1 MLARRGSTLTRAAR
15 PRPPVFISTDIVSSR
30 RTLIHQPPT
39 PLVTPRPLKSL
50 HRASAEDAHAN
61 KQYMND
67 LIKNL
72 DELRDT
78 ARAGG
83 GKEVLDR
90 WKARGQGKLSA
101 RERVV
106 ALLDPASPFIEL
118 SPLAAHEVYPDALP
132 GAGIVTGIGMVAG
145 KKVMV
150 VANDPTVKGGSYHP
164 LTVKKHLR
172 AQQIAL
178 ENKLPCIYLVE
189 SGGAA
194 LPYQAEVFP
203 DHDHFGRIFY
213 NMARMSGL
221 GIPQISVVHGIS
233 VAGGAYMPAMSDVVI
248 IVKNQGRIFLAGP
261 PLVKAATGE
270 VVDDEALGGGDMH
283 TSVSG
288 VADYLATSDS
298 HAIQLAREAVRDLSP
313 ISVSSPSSI
322 IANSDDKKQV
332 RPPLYPTKELDEIV
346 PADPRKTYDPREII
360 ARLVDGSEFR
370 EFKKE
375 YGKTLITGFAEIH
388 GHTVGIIA
396 NAGVL
401 LSPSALKA
409 THFIELCSQRGIP
422 LLFLVNVSGYMVGE
436 KAERG
441 GIAKDGAKMV
451 RAVARAK
458 VEKYTVV
465 VGGSYGAGNYGM
477 CGRAYSPRFLWMWP
491 NAKICVMGPDQLST
505 VMHTVQGKRS
515 NASADAAGATSVAE
529 EAERKRQVL
538 KERIDAESSALYST
552 ARIWDDGIIAPSDTR
567 DLLGLGLELAHEE
580 RASRGNP
587 SVAMGRGHRGEV
599 GADGDSGDWGV
610 FRM

>member
-1 MLARRGSTLTRAAR
+1 MLTRTISRPSRTLRLTACVIPPKRTLIPQPPPSIVR
-15 PRPPVFISTDIVSSR
+15 PRPLPTHH
-30 RTLIHQPPT
+30 RTG
-39 PLVTPRPLKSL
+39 S
-50 HRASAEDAHAN
+50 EDAQAN
-61 KQYMND
+61 KFYMTR
-67 LIKNL
+67 LI
-72 DELRDT
+72 DELGGIRDK
-78 ARAGG
+78 ARQGG
-83 GKEVLDR
+83 GRQTLEK
-90 WKARGQGKLSA
+90 WKARGQGKLGV
-101 RERVV
+101 RERVT
-106 ALLDPASPFIEL
+106 ALLDPSSPFVEL
-118 SPLAAHEVYPDALP
+118 SPLAAHEVYPDPLP
-132 GAGIVTGIGMVAG
+132 GAGLVTGIGMVAG
-145 KKVMV
+145 RKCMI
-150 VANDPTVKGGSYHP
+150 VANDPTVKGGAYYP

-178 ENKLPCIYLVE
+178 ENRLPCIYLVE

-270 VVDDEALGGGDMH
+270 VVDEETLGGGDMH

-298 HAIQLAREAVRDLSP
+298 HALSLAREAIRDLGP
-313 ISVSSPSSI
+313 TSVSSHSS
-322 IANSDDKKQV
+322 DKSTIRQV
-332 RPPLYPTKELDEIV
+332 KEPLYPTKELDEIV
-346 PADPRKTYDPREII
+346 PSDPKQAYDPREII

-422 LLFLVNVSGYMVGE
+422 LVFLVNVSGYMVGE

-465 VGGSYGAGNYGM
+465 IGGSYGAGNYGM

-491 NAKICVMGPDQLST
+491 NSKICVMGPDQLST
-505 VMHTVQGKRS
+505 VMHTVQGKRQ
-515 NASADAAGATSVAE
+515 ASGGEDT
-529 EAERKRQVL
+529 AERKRQEL
-538 KERIDAESSALYST
+538 KEKIEKQSDVLYST
-552 ARIWDDGIIAPSDTR
+552 ARLWDDGIIKPSDTR

-580 RASRGNP
+580 RASRS
-587 SVAMGRGHRGEV
+587 SVKGHGLRGEI

>member
-1 MLARRGSTLTRAAR
+1 MLRRTLSIR
-15 PRPPVFISTDIVSSR
+15 PSSHTINISPIPIISR
-30 RTLIHQPPT
+30 RTLIPQPP
-39 PLVTPRPLKSL
+39 PSIVAPRPLPTHHKST
-50 HRASAEDAHAN
+50 SEDAQN
-61 KQYMND
+61 NRSYMTK
-67 LIKNL
+67 LLEELGNL
-72 DELRDT
+72 KSR
-78 ARAGG
+78 AREGG
-83 GKEVLDR
+83 GKETLKK
-90 WKARGQGKLSA
+90 WKDRGQGKLSA
-101 RERVV
+101 RERIT
-106 ALLDPASPFIEL
+106 ALLDPSSPFVEL
-118 SPLAAHEVYPDALP
+118 SPLAAHEVYPDPLP
-132 GAGIVTGIGMVAG
+132 GAGLVTGIGMVAG
-145 KKVMV
+145 RKCMI
-150 VANDPTVKGGSYHP
+150 VANDPTVKGGAYYP

-270 VVDDEALGGGDMH
+270 VVDEETLGGGDMH

-288 VADYLATSDS
+288 VADYLATSDA
-298 HAIQLAREAVRDLSP
+298 HALSLAREAVRDLHPIP
-313 ISVSSPSSI
+313 ISAKSGKTASSRDI
-322 IANSDDKKQV
+322 KE
-332 RPPLYPTKELDEIV
+332 PLYPTKELDEIV
-346 PADPRKTYDPREII
+346 PSDPRQSYDPREII

-375 YGKTLITGFAEIH
+375 YGKTIITGFAEIH

-401 LSPSALKA
+401 LSPSALKS
-409 THFIELCSQRGIP
+409 THFINLCSQRGIP
-422 LLFLVNVSGYMVGE
+422 LVFLVNVSGYMVGE
-436 KAERG
+436 KAEKG

-491 NAKICVMGPDQLST
+491 NSKICVMGPDQLST
-505 VMHTVQGKRS
+505 VMHTVQGKRQS
-515 NASADAAGATSVAE
+515 SSGNEDAAE
-529 EAERKRQVL
+529 KKRQEL
-538 KERIDAESSALYST
+538 KEKIEKQSDVLFST
-552 ARIWDDGIIAPSDTR
+552 ARIWDDGIIRPSDTR

-580 RASRGNP
+580 RASRGHAGGN
-587 SVAMGRGHRGEV
+587 GTRGEI
-599 GADGDSGDWGV
+599 GSDGDAGDWGV

>member
-1 MLARRGSTLTRAAR
+1 MLILTLHRPGSAVNLAPTLLNSIRQRR
-15 PRPPVFISTDIVSSR
+15 PQK
-30 RTLIHQPPT
+30 RTLIPQPLP
-39 PLVTPRPLKSL
+39 PLVAPRPLPTTFN
-50 HRASAEDAHAN
+50 ASSEDAKTNRALMAGMLGEMETLRSHAR
-61 KQYMND
+61 
-67 LIKNL
+67 
-72 DELRDT
+72 E
-78 ARAGG
+78 GG
-83 GKEVLDR
+83 GKKVLER
-90 WKARGQGKLSA
+90 WKARGNEKLGV
-101 RERVV
+101 RERVS

-118 SPLAAHEVYPDALP
+118 SPLAGHEVYPDPLP
-132 GAGIVTGIGMVAG
+132 GAGLVTGIGMIAG
-145 KKVMV
+145 RKCMI
-150 VANDPTVKGGSYHP
+150 VANDPTVKGGAYYP

-178 ENKLPCIYLVE
+178 ENRLPCIYLVE

-248 IVKNQGRIFLAGP
+248 IVRNQGRIFLAGP

-270 VVDDEALGGGDMH
+270 VVDEETLGGGEMH
-283 TSVSG
+283 TSISG

-298 HAIQLAREAVRDLSP
+298 HALRLAREAIRDLGPATSTSLQTTRP
-313 ISVSSPSSI
+313 K
-322 IANSDDKKQV
+322 DV
-332 RPPLYPTKELDEIV
+332 RPPLYAASDMDAIV
-346 PADPRKTYDPREII
+346 PSDPRQAYDPREII
-360 ARLVDGSEFR
+360 ARMVDGSEFR

-375 YGKTLITGFAEIH
+375 FGKTIITGFAEIH
-388 GHTVGIIA
+388 GYTVGIIV

-401 LSPSALKA
+401 LSHSALKA

-436 KAERG
+436 KAEKG

-505 VMHTVQGKRS
+505 VMHTVSGKK
-515 NASADAAGATSVAE
+515 NVSATIRG
-529 EAERKRQVL
+529 EAEAKRQIL
-538 KERIDAESSALYST
+538 REEIEKQSSAVYST
-552 ARIWDDGIIAPSDTR
+552 ARVWDDGIIAPSDTR
-567 DLLGLGLELAHEE
+567 DVLGLGLELAHEE
-580 RASRGNP
+580 RASRQVSGGE
-587 SVAMGRGHRGEV
+587 GRGMRGEI
-599 GADGDSGDWGV
+599 GADGDAGDWGV

>member
-1 MLARRGSTLTRAAR
+1 MLSRTQRHHRLLR
-15 PRPPVFISTDIVSSR
+15 PTASHALK
-30 RTLIHQPPT
+30 RTLIAQPPP
-39 PLVTPRPLKSL
+39 PLVAPRPLPTL
-50 HRASAEDAHAN
+50 FQPASEHAQAN
-61 KQYMND
+61 KAFMEG
-67 LIKNL
+67 LIK
-72 DELRDT
+72 DMDHLRSK
-78 ARAGG
+78 AREGG
-83 GKEVLDR
+83 GWATLQK
-90 WKARGQGKLSA
+90 WKARGTGKLSA
-101 RERVV
+101 RERVS

-118 SPLAAHEVYPDALP
+118 SPLAAQDVYPDALP

-145 KKVMV
+145 RKCMI
-150 VANDPTVKGGSYHP
+150 VANDPTVKGGAYYP

-178 ENKLPCIYLVE
+178 ENRLPCIYLVE

-270 VVDDEALGGGDMH
+270 VIDDESLGGGDMH

-298 HAIQLAREAVRDLSP
+298 HAIRLAREAVRDLSP
-313 ISVSSPSSI
+313 LSISPPPPALAASTTSTSPSQPPISGP
-322 IANSDDKKQV
+322 
-332 RPPLYPTKELDEIV
+332 RPPLYPSSDLNAIV
-346 PADPRKTYDPREII
+346 PADPRQSYDPREII

-388 GHTVGIIA
+388 GFTVGIIA

-409 THFIELCSQRGIP
+409 THFINLCSQRGIP
-422 LLFLVNVSGYMVGE
+422 LVFLVNVSGYMVGE

-458 VEKYTVV
+458 VEKFTVV

-477 CGRAYSPRFLWMWP
+477 CGRAYSPRFLFMWP
-491 NAKICVMGPDQLST
+491 SAKICVMGPDQLST
-505 VMHTVQGKRS
+505 VMHTVSGKKS
-515 NASADAAGATSVAE
+515 AASGAD
-529 EAERKRQVL
+529 EAEKKRQAL
-538 KERIDAESSALYST
+538 KEEIERQSSVVYST

-567 DLLGLGLELAHEE
+567 DILGLGLELAHDE
-580 RASRGNP
+580 RASRKG
-587 SVAMGRGHRGEV
+587 GRGDGTRGEI
-599 GADGDSGDWGV
+599 GADGDAGDWGV

>member
-1 MLARRGSTLTRAAR
+1 MLTRITSMR
-15 PRPPVFISTDIVSSR
+15 PLSRYSISPLLLR
-30 RTLIHQPPT
+30 RTLIPQPP
-39 PLVTPRPLKSL
+39 PSVVTPRPLPTL
-50 HRASAEDAHAN
+50 HRSSSEDAQAN
-61 KQYMND
+61 RSSM
-67 LIKNL
+67 KNSIDKL
-72 DELRDT
+72 GSLRQK
-78 ARAGG
+78 AREGG
-83 GKEVLDR
+83 GAETLKK
-90 WKARGQGKLSA
+90 WKARGEGKLSV
-101 RERVV
+101 RERITS
-106 ALLDPASPFIEL
+106 LLDQSSPFIEL
-118 SPLAAHEVYPDALP
+118 SPLAGHEVYPDPLP
-132 GAGIVTGIGMVAG
+132 GAGLVTGIGVIAG
-145 KKVMV
+145 RKCMI
-150 VANDPTVKGGSYHP
+150 VANDPTVKGGAYYP

-178 ENKLPCIYLVE
+178 ENRLPCIYLVE

-194 LPYQAEVFP
+194 LPFQAEVFP

-248 IVKNQGRIFLAGP
+248 IVKKQGRIFLAGP

-270 VVDDEALGGGDMH
+270 VVDEETLGGGDMH

-288 VADYLATSDS
+288 VADYLANSDS
-298 HAIQLAREAVRDLSP
+298 HALALAREAVRDLGPVP
-313 ISVSSPSSI
+313 ILPSVSSPP
-322 IANSDDKKQV
+322 SDTRVIKA
-332 RPPLYPTKELDEIV
+332 PLYPTKELDEIV
-346 PADPRKTYDPREII
+346 PSDPKQAYDPREII

-375 YGKTLITGFAEIH
+375 YGRTIITGFAEIH

-401 LSPSALKA
+401 LSPSALKS
-409 THFIELCSQRGIP
+409 THFINLCSQRGIP
-422 LLFLVNVSGYMVGE
+422 LVFLVNVSGYMVGE
-436 KAERG
+436 KAEKG

-491 NAKICVMGPDQLST
+491 NSKICVMGPDQLST
-505 VMHTVQGKRS
+505 VMHTVQGKRQ
-515 NASADAAGATSVAE
+515 NANGNEDL
-529 EAERKRQVL
+529 AERKRQEL
-538 KERIDAESSALYST
+538 KEKIEKQSDVLYST
-552 ARIWDDGIIAPSDTR
+552 ARIWDDGIIQPSDTR

-580 RASRGNP
+580 RASRMKGG
-587 SVAMGRGHRGEV
+587 SAGGLRGEI
-599 GADGDSGDWGV
+599 GSDGDAGDWGV